1 MWDIKSKKILLTG
14 GTSGIGEVAAIE
26 LATRG
31 ANVVIACRNMEKGNE
46 VVKKFNR
53 TLTRKGSISL
63 LKCNLSSLRSVK
75 SACLEYKNKFKTL
88 DVLINNA
95 GIWNFKHKTNLEGI
109 EETFAVNFLAP
120 YLMTTELLNILNPLE
135 SRIIFTA
142 SALHQGK
149 INFEDI
155 EFKNAYSGV
164 KAYRQSKLA
173 IILLAHFLAKKLSG
187 TGITVNCNHPGLVS
201 TGIGREAGL
210 FSNLLFKLLGKSPQ
224 KGADTLL
231 YLVTSD
237 EVSKI
242 TGEYFA
248 DRKIT
253 KTTSESYNTD
263 SATKLYEL
271 AATYV
276 KNI

>member
-1 MWDIKSKKILLTG
+1 
-14 GTSGIGEVAAIE
+14 
-26 LATRG
+26 
-31 ANVVIACRNMEKGNE
+31 
-46 VVKKFNR
+46 
-53 TLTRKGSISL
+53 
-63 LKCNLSSLRSVK
+63 LSSLRSTK
-75 SACLEYKNKFKTL
+75 SACVEYKNKFKTL

-95 GIWNFKHKTNLEGI
+95 GIWNFKHKTNQEGI

-120 YLMTTELLNILNPLE
+120 YLMTTELLDILNPQE
-135 SRIIFTA
+135 GRIIFTA

-155 EFKNAYSGV
+155 EFKNVYSGV

-201 TGIGREAGL
+201 TGLGREAGL

-231 YLVTSD
+231 YLATSD
-237 EVSKI
+237 EVSKT
-242 TGEYFA
+242 TGEYFM
-248 DRKIT
+248 DRKTT
-253 KTTSESYNTD
+253 KTTSESYNLDT
-263 SATKLYEL
+263 AARLYEL
-271 AATYV
+271 AADYV